1 MGLLLEAVDVAGPW
15 RWRWLLR
22 DEETGNPVA
31 DHQVHLDPVSDE
43 VARFRDLY
51 GYVHSYAAPDRRT
64 EDGKRFVTDAG
75 KWAGRGLLGEA
86 VGAAVVAEAP
96 VTVRVKVPAALGS
109 VLL

>member
-1 MGLLLEAVDVAGPW
+1 MGLLLEAVEVAGPW

-31 DHQVHLDPVSDE
+31 DHRVDLDPGSDE

-64 EDGKRFVTDAG
+64 EDGSRFVDAAG
-75 KWAGRGLLGEA
+75 GGGGRGGRVGGGGGGGAGRGRGPGRGG
-86 VGAAVVAEAP
+86 GA
-96 VTVRVKVPAALGS
+96 
-109 VLL
+109 